1 MNGRGQM
8 MIAEAD
14 RRVEGDL
21 LRVRMVDKSGGRW

>member
-1 MNGRGQM
+1 

-21 LRVRMVDKSGGRW
+21 LRVGMVDKSGGRWRCRGR